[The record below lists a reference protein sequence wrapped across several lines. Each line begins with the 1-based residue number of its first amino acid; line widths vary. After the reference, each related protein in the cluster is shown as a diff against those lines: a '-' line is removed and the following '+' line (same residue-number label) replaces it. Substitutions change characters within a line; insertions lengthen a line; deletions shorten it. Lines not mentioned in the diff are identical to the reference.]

1 MSNGQFWFG
10 QQGFLYKKNV
20 GVGARKSTLMGPG
33 LSSNQPTYIYNKYS
47 PGGGGVGASSVANRR
62 AKNRLATNCGPNKKC
77 FPCYTTLGQYS
88 NYTHNPNG
96 FYFCN
101 RIVAPPSIVPTAPTC
116 AILLAGNV
124 SANMNTSGM
133 SLLTFIPG
141 PYYPANDDGYA
152 YLPFTGMDYYF
163 FGTNYGNS
171 NGTNPANSI
180 YMNTDYAF
188 GFGQGQFDFKNW
200 PVSQSAILFDFFDS
214 WNIASYVSPPQN
226 GIISG
231 VKYVRIVATGTD
243 YSSNEGDDTTTV
255 KKAYEIYYARDTC
268 FQYMQFNC
276 NVENVDITQY
286 PQTNTTANA
295 NGSNITNGTTF
306 QNTFGVSFSNTG
318 PKAGNSYVIRS
329 DLNGNN
335 WQFFPNTHLLL

>member
-20 GVGARKSTLMGPG
+20 GVGARRSTLMGPG
-33 LSSNQPTYIYNKYS
+33 LSSSQPTYIYNKYS

-101 RIVAPPSIVPTAPTC
+101 NGIVPSISTVPTC
-116 AILLAGNV
+116 AVLLAGNV
-124 SANMNTSGM
+124 GANMNTSGM

-141 PYYPANDDGYA
+141 PTFPANDDGYA

-171 NGTNPANSI
+171 NGTNPTNSI

-188 GFGQGQFDFKNW
+188 GFGQGRVDFANW
-200 PVSQSAILFDFFDS
+200 PVSQPAILFDFFDS

-243 YSSNEGDDTTTV
+243 YQSYKGGDTTTV
-255 KKAYEIYYARDTC
+255 KKAYEIYYARDNC

-286 PQTNTTANA
+286 TQTNTTVNA

-306 QNTFGVSFSNTG
+306 QNTFGASFSNTG

-335 WQFFPNTHLLL
+335 WQFFPNTYLLL